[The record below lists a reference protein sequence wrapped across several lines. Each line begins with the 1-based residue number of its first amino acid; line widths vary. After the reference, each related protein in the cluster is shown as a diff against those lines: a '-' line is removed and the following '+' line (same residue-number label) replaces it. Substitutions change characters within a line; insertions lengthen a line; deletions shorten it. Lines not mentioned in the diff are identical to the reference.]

1 MSFSQ
6 GDIPLSPSEQNV
18 SLVILGILVVII
30 ILGVVLGPYLWSAWQ
45 DLMKEL
51 KNLKR

>member
-18 SLVILGILVVII
+18 SLFILGILVIAT
-30 ILGVVLGPYLWSAWQ
+30 ILGVVLGPYLWAAWQ
-45 DLMKEL
+45 DLIKEL